1 MRLKRKINKI
11 KKKEKKTSIL
21 TPHEHEKRAWKG
33 VYRSFVL
40 NGKPKIDIGSYFD
53 ETKRHIKALT
63 EDQLKQRQSAKII
76 MTLWV
81 HPFTP
86 VKLAFTVDP
95 EDSEGVEVIP
105 VITTPR

>member
-1 MRLKRKINKI
+1 MV
-11 KKKEKKTSIL
+11 
-21 TPHEHEKRAWKG
+21 P
-33 VYRSFVL
+33 
-40 NGKPKIDIGSYFD
+40 GKPKLDIGSYFD
-53 ETKRHIKALT
+53 ETKGHIKALT
-63 EDQLKQRQSAKII
+63 EDQLKKRQSAKII